1 MLAIL
6 ALLPLLHPPTLQVTP
21 SSTPTLISPKT
32 SKEHPSPSCQF
43 SPNNA
48 THTRMEMLLTRSS
61 KKILLTAGLVLII
74 FYLMYRG
81 KLAQATSQEPLR
93 LSTLYCIGTSSE
105 TVVDCPKTE
114 SMSKKTSMI
123 SSVWFFTFYDCAN
136 FDIFRMVR
144 CLSMT
149 ANPH

>member
-6 ALLPLLHPPTLQVTP
+6 ALLPLLHPPTLQITP
-21 SSTPTLISPKT
+21 SSNPTLISPKT

-43 SPNNA
+43 SPNKA

-81 KLAQATSQEPLR
+81 KLAQVTSQEPLR

-123 SSVWFFTFYDCAN
+123 SSVWFFTFMIAPTLISLGWYA
-136 FDIFRMVR
+136 V
-144 CLSMT
+144 
-149 ANPH
+149 